1 MAKDWGIV
9 RDSVEGALKSELA
22 GMIDSSIND
31 LNGPIRKASDML
43 TVAIRRGPA
52 GAELVEEIKDT
63 LAIAMLDQ
71 KVKAKK
77 HVTGVMDVVI
87 GTGLN
92 MLFQGA
98 VLGMQDLK
106 PKGS

>member
-1 MAKDWGIV
+1 MAKDWEKV
-9 RDSVEGALKSELA
+9 RDGLEASLKGELA
-22 GMIDSSIND
+22 GMIDGSIAD
-31 LNGPIRKASDML
+31 LNGPIRKASDLL

-63 LAIAMLDQ
+63 LALAMLDQ
-71 KVKAKK
+71 KVKAKAK
-77 HVTGVMDVVI
+77 VSGVMDVVI

-98 VLGMQDLK
+98 VLGLQDLK
-106 PKGS
+106 PKS